1 MRFLIRLVAAFALT
15 GVAGGY
21 ATPPAVAQQQ
31 TTQQQTAWDAVV
43 AAAKQEGKVVVYNSA
58 LGTAYYKAVVDSFEK
73 KYGIKVETLD
83 LRASELTERIRA
95 EQAAGR
101 YLGDLEQ
108 HGTAVIEHQ
117 IRAGIVQPHGDIPN
131 AKNIREPFAAT
142 RYTVPAWVQAYGFL
156 VNTAMVKP
164 ADEPK
169 TWHDLLD
176 PKWKGKILS
185 DDTRAIGGGNT
196 MFAVLYVKYGE
207 DFGRRLAAQNLFFS
221 RDQLADARRVARGE
235 YPLYIPQMFAYA
247 SNLKGLPVK
256 VVVPE
261 DGSPYVLINS
271 AMLTNAPHPNA
282 ARVFMNHFIAQE
294 SQLIYANAW
303 MVPVVDGV
311 IERADPEARRLVSTK
326 LMGETPPDRQDELV
340 QLAVK
345 VFAK

>member
-1 MRFLIRLVAAFALT
+1 MSFSIRS
-15 GVAGGY
+15 
-21 ATPPAVAQQQ
+21 AVAIVL
-31 TTQQQTAWDAVV
+31 TAIMAAGIAPLPAMAEQPGWDAVV
-43 AAAKQEGKVVVYNSA
+43 AAAKQEGKVVVYNA
-58 LGTAYYKAVVDSFEK
+58 THGTPYYLAVVKSFEQT
-73 KYGIKVETLD
+73 YGIKVETLD

-108 HGTAVIEHQ
+108 HGTAVIERQ
-117 IRAGIVQPHGDIPN
+117 TRDGILQAHGDIPN
-131 AKNIREPFAAT
+131 VKNLREAFPAT
-142 RYTVPAWVQAYGFL
+142 AITVPAWVQAYGVL
-156 VNTAMVKP
+156 VNTALVKP

-176 PKWKGKILS
+176 PKWTGKILS

-196 MFAVLYVKYGE
+196 MFDVLYIKYGD
-207 DFGRRLAAQNLFFS
+207 DFVRRLAAQNLFFS

-235 YPLYIPQMFAYA
+235 YPLYIPQLFAYA
-247 SNLKGLPVK
+247 SNLKGMSVK

-271 AMLTNAPHPNA
+271 AILTNAPHPNA
-282 ARVFMNHFIAQE
+282 ARAFMNHFIERE

-311 IERADPEARRLVSTK
+311 IDRADPEARRLVSTK
-326 LMGETPPDRQDELV
+326 LMGETPPDRQEELL
-340 QLAVK
+340 QFAVK